1 MLSTYTSSS
10 TGKHLN
16 VYEVEETLARELQ
29 KRKLE
34 EEAKQSEIKR
44 IFEGSEQL
52 KILKQKINTGFI
64 SKERAAQIQERQMR
78 TIQELVISILFLYYL
93 TIFYA

>member
-10 TGKHLN
+10 NGKHLN

-34 EEAKQSEIKR
+34 EEAKQNEIQR
-44 IFEGSEQL
+44 IFNESEQL
-52 KILKQKINTGFI
+52 KLLKQKINTGYI
-64 SKERAAQIQERQMR
+64 SKERAAQIHERQLR
-78 TIQELVISILFLYYL
+78 TIEELVI
-93 TIFYA
+93 